1 MGPSASRP
9 TRYYDQSIGWM
20 IQPSDDRDDTD
31 DTEATEDTNDTEDQ
45 ARQTRPNSGGGLQK
59 AIQDSTKGGLQYF
72 FTFYALKIE
81 LFRVFTLSD

>member
-1 MGPSASRP
+1 
-9 TRYYDQSIGWM
+9 M
-20 IQPSDDRDDTD
+20 I
-31 DTEATEDTNDTEDQ
+31 
-45 ARQTRPNSGGGLQK
+45 RPNSAKLGQIQGGLQR